1 MDRADAYLTIPPG
14 YGLGLRWAA
23 DFAAVESDAGGSFVV
38 VEQLARLLEGVF
50 ASKREEFV
58 YVNTETP
65 ERAEGIVFKCHK
77 KNSSPDMMAKIRFQM
92 AKAKPV
98 PADTSKPAPAEVAKV
113 EQAPGELEKSVAVL
127 SKLRDMEFH
136 SRANIEALAG
146 LILTIEDELK
156 QKEFSDP
163 ISALYAAQD
172 GFHTQIAAL
181 IESYETKC
189 ASLKPSA

>member
-1 MDRADAYLTIPPG
+1 MSDPRNVAHAKKVTQEKVHHPESGSRPRPKKDRKTAAAQNDA
-14 YGLGLRWAA
+14 
-23 DFAAVESDAGGSFVV
+23 
-38 VEQLARLLEGVF
+38 
-50 ASKREEFV
+50 
-58 YVNTETP
+58 
-65 ERAEGIVFKCHK
+65 AE
-77 KNSSPDMMAKIRFQM
+77 
-92 AKAKPV
+92 
-98 PADTSKPAPAEVAKV
+98 SKPAPAEVAKV

-181 IESYETKC
+181 IESYEAKC
-189 ASLKPSA
+189 ASLKPSP